1 MLFNSYEFILLFLP
15 VTFSGFFLLG
25 RLEQSRLATLWLV
38 LASLFF
44 YGYWDWHYVPLL
56 TASILFNYFI
66 GRNIECRVQKKRILY
81 LGILADV
88 ILLGYFKY
96 ADFFLTT
103 VNAVAGSSFELLD
116 IVLPLGISF
125 FTFTQIAYLVDVYRG
140 IAKNVSL
147 LYYFEFVTIFPHLIA
162 GPIINYKDMLPQFM
176 AKETFRLNKKNIAI
190 GLAIFAIGLSKKV
203 LVADNLSVWANAAF
217 ANTEHLAFLAAW
229 IGALSY
235 TLQLYFDFSGYSEMA
250 IGLGLMFNLKLPM
263 NFNSPYQARSIIDFW
278 RRWHMTLGGW
288 VRDYLYI
295 TMGGNRCGELLKMRN
310 LFASML
316 IIGLWHGA
324 GWTFVLWGGVSR
336 YPAGN

>member
-15 VTFSGFFLLG
+15 VTFGGFFLLG
-25 RLEQSRLATLWLV
+25 RLEQSRLAALWLV

-66 GRNIECRVQKKRILY
+66 GRNIERRVQKKRILY

-88 ILLGYFKY
+88 FLLGYFKY

-103 VNAVAGSSFELLD
+103 VNAAAGSSFELLN

-125 FTFTQIAYLVDVYRG
+125 FTFTQIAYLVDIYRG
-140 IAKNVSL
+140 VAKNVSL

-176 AKETFRLNKKNIAI
+176 ARETFRLNQKNIAL
-190 GLAIFAIGLSKKV
+190 GLAVFAIGLSKKV

-217 ANTEHLAFLAAW
+217 ANAEHLAFLAAW

-263 NFNSPYQARSIIDFW
+263 NFNSPYQACSIIDFW

-295 TMGGNRCGELLKMRN
+295 PMGGNRCGELLKMRN

-324 GWTFVLWGGVSR
+324 GWTFVLWGGVPR